1 MKPHDSRDKLLAL
14 RDTLKK
20 LEGDPDRDRPAL
32 AELKR
37 LLQER
42 ISKLENPDPAN

>member
-1 MKPHDSRDKLLAL
+1 MNLHDSRDQLLAL
-14 RDTLKK
+14 RDTLRK
-20 LEGDPDRDRPAL
+20 LERDPDHDRPAL

-42 ISKLENPDPAN
+42 IAKLESPDPAN